1 MKKFNSCFAA
11 LTAALSIGGRRHI
24 KQKETQMIRIKSV
37 LAGLAMVAASAIH
50 LPAAAQA
57 PIKIAIAGPMTGSN
71 ATFGEQLWGGAKAYA
86 DQVNEKGG
94 IRGRKIELVK
104 GDDACEPKQ
113 AVALAN
119 RLVDKD
125 KVDAVVGHFC
135 SSSTIPASVIYADAN
150 ILSITPAST
159 NPMVTERK
167 LKTVFRSCG
176 RDDQQAVVAG
186 SFLLDKLK
194 VTKIA
199 LIHDKD
205 TYGQGLV
212 DALRAALAKRG
223 VQPVLY
229 EGLIRGERD
238 FNSLVT
244 KIKAANADAVY
255 FGGLIPEAGP
265 LIRQM
270 REQGLTAKFVSGDA
284 LAQAEIVN
292 AAGGPQFL
300 KDVYYSSAPD
310 PTKKLGNSEVTQA
323 LKRANVEPS
332 NYALFAYASVQALVA
347 AMEGTNV
354 GGADAMADWLRKN
367 SVNSAVGK
375 LAWNDKGDVVDFQFD
390 FFAFDSNGRRFEY
403 R

>member
-1 MKKFNSCFAA
+1 MKRLNFV
-11 LTAALSIGGRRHI
+11 LS
-24 KQKETQMIRIKSV
+24 
-37 LAGLAMVAASAIH
+37 GLAMVAAAAMH
-50 LPAAAQA
+50 LPAFAQA
-57 PIKIAIAGPMTGSN
+57 TIKIAVAGPMTGAN
-71 ATFGEQLWGGAKAYA
+71 ATFGEQLWQGAKAYA

-94 IRGRKIELVK
+94 IQGRKIELIK

-125 KVDAVVGHFC
+125 KVSAVVGHFC
-135 SSSTIPASVIYADAN
+135 SSSTIPASAIYAEAN
-150 ILSITPAST
+150 IISVTPAST
-159 NPMVTERK
+159 NPIVTDRK
-167 LKTVFRSCG
+167 MKTVFRTCG

-194 VTKIA
+194 VSKIA

-212 DALRAALAKRG
+212 DALRATMAKRG

-244 KIKAANADAVY
+244 KIKATGAEAVY

-265 LIRQM
+265 LIRQL
-270 REQGLTAKFVSGDA
+270 REQGVNVKFVSGDA
-284 LAQAEIVN
+284 LAQDEIVN
-292 AAGGPQFL
+292 VSGGAQFM
-300 KDVYYSSAPD
+300 KDVFYSSAPD
-310 PTKKLGNSEVTQA
+310 PTKKIGNSDVAQA
-323 LKRANVEPS
+323 LKRAKVEPS
-332 NYALFAYASVQALVA
+332 NYALFAYASVQTIVA
-347 AMEGTNV
+347 AMEGTKL
-354 GGADAMADWLRKN
+354 GGTDAMVDWLRKN
-367 SVNSAVGK
+367 SVNTAVGK
-375 LAWNDKGDVVDFQFD
+375 LAWNEKGDVVDFQFD
-390 FFAFDSNGRRFEY
+390 FFAFDQSGRRVEY

>member
-1 MKKFNSCFAA
+1 MKRMNFVLSSLAVVAA
-11 LTAALSIGGRRHI
+11 AAIHVP
-24 KQKETQMIRIKSV
+24 V
-37 LAGLAMVAASAIH
+37 LAQST
-50 LPAAAQA
+50 
-57 PIKIAIAGPMTGSN
+57 IKIAVAGPMTGSN
-71 ATFGEQLWGGAKAYA
+71 ATFGEQLWQGAKAYA
-86 DQVNEKGG
+86 DSVNAKGG
-94 IRGRKIELVK
+94 VQGRKIELIK

-135 SSSTIPASVIYADAN
+135 SSSTIPATAIYADAN
-150 ILSITPAST
+150 IISITPAST
-159 NPMVTERK
+159 NPVVTERK
-167 LKTVFRSCG
+167 LKTVFRACG

-186 SFLLDKLK
+186 AFLLDKLK

-199 LIHDKD
+199 LVHDKD

-212 DALRAALAKRG
+212 DALKATLAKRG

-244 KIKAANADAVY
+244 KIKSTGAEAVY

-265 LIRQM
+265 LIRQLK
-270 REQGLTAKFVSGDA
+270 EQGVNVKFVSGDA
-284 LAQAEIVN
+284 LAQDEIVSV
-292 AAGGPQFL
+292 AGGAQFL

-310 PTKKLGNSEVTQA
+310 PTKKIGNSDVAQI
-323 LKRANVEPS
+323 LKAAKVEPS
-332 NYALFAYASVQALVA
+332 NYALFAYAGTQALVA
-347 AMEGTNV
+347 AMEGTKL
-354 GGADAMADWLRKN
+354 GGTDAMINWLRKN

-375 LAWNDKGDVVDFQFD
+375 LAWNEKGDVVDFQFD
-390 FFAFDSNGRRFEY
+390 FFAFDKNGQNVEY